1 MKPATLIYVTARRKP
16 CLEWFLDSLTPQ
28 ITPGDY
34 LDVIIVDGVV
44 DSTYQVPD
52 YDKSSITSLIRVPP
66 KPNIWG
72 GKHRITK
79 QEWWHASA
87 ARNTGICLAKTE
99 WLLFLDDRCVL
110 SPTWIESVKAAMAG
124 NYVVLGAYEKRLNML
139 VNNGVIVT
147 DGGNSGILS
156 GEDHRLKQHSKLEA
170 VRCPG
175 QWLYG
180 CNFALPLEWAL
191 VVNGFEEMM
200 DGQGAEDYIFG
211 MMLQN
216 NGYPI
221 RFDPRMKMTEDRTP
235 TELGDGMRRE
245 DKGVSPHD
253 KSHAALARFG
263 RLKRTEHPWDLREI
277 RKTMLAGGQWPSV
290 DAFPKRDWFDDQPIS
305 EF

>member
-1 MKPATLIYVTARRKP
+1 MNLTIAYVTAREKP
-16 CLEWFLDSLTPQ
+16 MFEWFLDSLRPQ
-28 ITPGDY
+28 LKGESVK
-34 LDVIIVDGVV
+34 VIVV
-44 DSTYQVPD
+44 DRLAPFPD
-52 YDKSSITSLIRVPP
+52 VRRTGDIPIRVVQP

-87 ARNTGICLAKTE
+87 ARNTAICLCETD
-99 WLLFLDDRCVL
+99 WLAFCDDRCVL
-110 SPTWIESVKAAMAG
+110 APTWLASVKEAMDRGYIVAG
-124 NYVVLGAYEKRLNML
+124 SYEKRQGM
-139 VNNGVIVT
+139 VVENGLIT
-147 DGGNSGILS
+147 SAGGGGILS
-156 GEDHRLKQHSKLEA
+156 GEDCRLNQVATLTAAS
-170 VRCPG
+170 RCPG
-175 QWLYG
+175 QWLFG
-180 CNFALPLEWAL
+180 CTLALPLEWAL

-200 DGQGAEDYIFG
+200 DGLSGEDTMFG
-211 MMLQN
+211 LMLQN